1 MCTILSHLFLVVG
14 VLSLVADR
22 VGDIVG
28 QSLVYTV
35 ELFAVVWQRVGE
47 VTEALRFLDLYVGH
61 VRKVLIV
68 SDGRAFWGW
77 TLSALV

>member
-1 MCTILSHLFLVVG
+1 MFAIP
-14 VLSLVADR
+14 
-22 VGDIVG
+22 
-28 QSLVYTV
+28 VYTV

>member
-1 MCTILSHLFLVVG
+1 MFAILCQLFIDVG
-14 VLSLVADR
+14 VRSLVADR

-28 QSLVYTV
+28 QSPVYTV